1 MKFLRRLRA
10 LFRKEELNQQLSDE
24 LAFHVAKQMERN
36 IAVGMSPEAARYA
49 ALRKFGSV
57 EQVKEEC
64 RDAWGV
70 RFIDTLLQ
78 DIRFGLR
85 MLAKNPGSMAAAVLT
100 LALGIGATTTVFS
113 WIDGVL
119 LHPLPGV
126 EKPDE
131 LLSFETV
138 AANGEFLTTSYPD
151 YRDYRDHLTSLA
163 GLSATQIEPLSVGE
177 EDHAE
182 QVWGEF
188 VSGNYFAVL
197 GVKPALGR
205 AFLPEEYGD
214 KPGAFPVVVISHRL
228 WRRRFNSDPQAVG
241 KTIPVNRQE
250 LTIVGVAPPDFRGTI
265 GGLAFDLWV
274 PFMMHP
280 QLQGVGEWMLRDRQ
294 TRQLVVIARMK
305 PGVTLDQARS
315 EIAELARYMA
325 RADADT
331 NTGISATVLPIWKSH
346 FGVQGALLAPLGTL
360 MAVCFVVLAI
370 VCVNVANLLL
380 ARFTA
385 QQRDFS
391 VRLALGAGRVRLARQ
406 VLTES
411 LVLAAGGGL
420 AGIALTMWMGGSL
433 QYLLPPSHFP
443 FALDIHLNSHM
454 LAFTVLLGVATAV
467 LAGVAPAVQATRADL
482 NEGLKEGGRTGAAG
496 QAPHRLRGLLVI
508 AEVSLA
514 LVALVCAGLLVRSFQ
529 ATQRVN
535 PGFDPGH
542 VLLSRFFISTSG
554 YNLEQ
559 RKQFCLR
566 LRERLESTPGVT
578 DVAYSD
584 VEPLGPLSGWWEDM
598 QVEGYVPGESE
609 NMKIY
614 RSVVSPGY
622 FRLMRIP
629 LLEGRDFTQQ
639 DDEKAAPVLI
649 VNHSFARRFLAGRN
663 TLGQRVHGWGQ
674 WFTVVGVVKD
684 SKYLNLTE
692 APRPYFYVA
701 FQQVYRADMG
711 LAVYIRTAG
720 EPSAAAALVR
730 REVRGIDPNVTV
742 IDAMPLAQHVVQTLY
757 AEKIAADLLS
767 VLGTLALLLAAVG
780 LYSVMAYAVTQ
791 RTHEIGIRMA
801 LGAERRD
808 VLAMLLR
815 RGAILTGIGVL
826 IGLPAA
832 LALAKLLASLL
843 FGVGATD
850 LLIFCVGT
858 LALAGIA
865 MLACYVPARRAM
877 CMDPLAALRYE

>member
-1 MKFLRRLRA
+1 
-10 LFRKEELNQQLSDE
+10 
-24 LAFHVAKQMERN
+24 
-36 IAVGMSPEAARYA
+36 MS
-49 ALRKFGSV
+49 
-57 EQVKEEC
+57 
-64 RDAWGV
+64 
-70 RFIDTLLQ
+70 TLIQ
-78 DIRFGLR
+78 DLKFGLR
-85 MLAKNPGSMAAAVLT
+85 MLAKNPGFTAVAVLT

-113 WIDGVL
+113 WIDSVV

-126 EKPDE
+126 EKPGE

-138 AANGEFLTTSYPD
+138 GPNGDALTTSYPD
-151 YRDYRDHLTSLA
+151 YRDYRDHLTTLA
-163 GLSATQIEPLSVGE
+163 GLASTQLEPLSVGE

-182 QVWGEF
+182 QVWGEL

-197 GVKPALGR
+197 GVKAILGR
-205 AFLPEEYGD
+205 TFLPEEYGD
-214 KPGAFPVVVISHRL
+214 KPGAFPIVVISHRL

-241 KTIPVNRQE
+241 KTIRVNRQE

-294 TRQLVVIARMK
+294 TRQLIVIARLK
-305 PGVTLDQARS
+305 PGVTREQARG

-325 RADADT
+325 KADADT
-331 NTGISATVLPIWKSH
+331 NTGISATVLPLWKSH
-346 FGVQGALLAPLGTL
+346 FGMQGALLAPLGIL
-360 MAVCFVVLAI
+360 MAVCFVVLVI
-370 VCVNVANLLL
+370 VCANVANLLL

-385 QQRDFS
+385 RQREFS
-391 VRLALGAGRVRLARQ
+391 VRLALGAGRFRLVRQ

-411 LVLAAGGGL
+411 LLLASGGVLAGSAL
-420 AGIALTMWMGGSL
+420 ALWMGGAL
-433 QYLLPPSHFP
+433 QYLLPPTHFP
-443 FALDIHLNSHM
+443 FAVDIHLNSHM
-454 LAFTVLLGVATAV
+454 LAFTVLLGVAAAV
-467 LAGVAPAVQATRADL
+467 LAGVAPAVQASRADL
-482 NEGLKEGGRTGAAG
+482 NESLKEGGRSGAAG

-535 PGFDPGH
+535 PGFDTDH

-554 YNLEQ
+554 YDLEQ

-566 LRERLESTPGVT
+566 LRERLESTPGVA

-584 VEPLGPLSGWWEDM
+584 VEPLGPLSGWWEPLE
-598 QVEGYVPGESE
+598 VEGYVPGASES
-609 NMKIY
+609 MKIY

-629 LLEGRDFTQQ
+629 LLEGRDFTEH

-649 VNHSFARRFLAGRN
+649 VNQSFVRRFFAGRN
-663 TLGQRVHGWGQ
+663 ALGQRVHGWGE

-692 APRPYFYVA
+692 APLPYFYVA
-701 FQQVYRADMG
+701 FRQVYRADMG
-711 LAVYIRTAG
+711 LAVYVRTAG
-720 EPSAAAALVR
+720 GLSAAADLMR

-742 IDAMPLAQHVVQTLY
+742 IDAMPLADHVVQTLY
-757 AEKIAADLLS
+757 AEKVAANLLS
-767 VLGTLALLLAAVG
+767 VLGILALLLAAVG

-801 LGAERRD
+801 LGATRKD
-808 VLAMLLR
+808 VMKLIVGQGLVLTLA
-815 RGAILTGIGVL
+815 GIGA
-826 IGLPAA
+826 GLVAA
-832 LALAKLLASLL
+832 LALTRLLTNYLYGTTTSDPATFIGVSVLLASVALL
-843 FGVGATD
+843 ASYIPAWRATK
-850 LLIFCVGT
+850 V
-858 LALAGIA
+858 
-865 MLACYVPARRAM
+865 
-877 CMDPLAALRYE
+877 DPLVALRYE

>member
-1 MKFLRRLRA
+1 
-10 LFRKEELNQQLSDE
+10 
-24 LAFHVAKQMERN
+24 
-36 IAVGMSPEAARYA
+36 MS
-49 ALRKFGSV
+49 
-57 EQVKEEC
+57 
-64 RDAWGV
+64 
-70 RFIDTLLQ
+70 TLIQ
-78 DIRFGLR
+78 DLKFGLR
-85 MLAKNPGSMAAAVLT
+85 MLAKNPGFTAVAVLT
-100 LALGIGATTTVFS
+100 LALGIGATTTAFS
-113 WIDGVL
+113 WIEGVL

-138 AANGEFLTTSYPD
+138 GPNGESLATSYPD

-163 GLSATQIEPLSVGE
+163 GLASTQLEPLSVGE

-182 QVWGEF
+182 QVWGEL

-197 GVKPALGR
+197 GVKPVLGR

-214 KPGAFPVVVISHRL
+214 KPGAFPIVVISHRL

-241 KTIPVNRQE
+241 KTIRVNRQE

-294 TRQLVVIARMK
+294 TRQLIVIARLK
-305 PGVTLDQARS
+305 PGVTREQARG

-325 RADADT
+325 KADADT
-331 NTGISATVLPIWKSH
+331 NTGISATLLPLWKSH
-346 FGVQGALLAPLGTL
+346 FGMQDALLAPLGIL

-370 VCVNVANLLL
+370 VCANVANLLL

-385 QQRDFS
+385 RKREFS
-391 VRLALGAGRVRLARQ
+391 VRLALGAGRFRLARQ
-406 VLTES
+406 VLTET
-411 LVLAAGGGL
+411 LVLASGGALG
-420 AGIALTMWMGGSL
+420 GIALTMWMGGSL

-443 FALDIHLNSHM
+443 IAVDIHLNSHV
-454 LAFTVLLGVATAV
+454 LAFTVLLGVAAAV
-467 LAGVAPAVQATRADL
+467 LSGVAPAVQAMRTDL
-482 NEGLKEGGRTGAAG
+482 NESLKEGGRSDAAG

-529 ATQRVN
+529 ATLRVS
-535 PGFDPGH
+535 PGFDTDH

-554 YNLEQ
+554 YDLEQ

-566 LRERLESTPGVT
+566 LRERLESAPGVT

-584 VEPLGPLSGWWEDM
+584 VEPLGILSGWWEPI
-598 QVEGYVPGESE
+598 QVQGYVPGESE

-629 LLEGRDFTQQ
+629 LLEGRDFTEH
-639 DDEKAAPVLI
+639 DDEKAAPVLV
-649 VNHSFARRFLAGRN
+649 VNQSFARRFFAGRN
-663 TLGQRVHGWGQ
+663 PLGQQVHGWGE
-674 WFTVVGVVKD
+674 WFTVVGMVKD

-701 FQQVYRADMG
+701 FRQVYRADMG
-711 LAVYIRTAG
+711 LAVYVRTAG
-720 EPSAAAALVR
+720 GLSAAADLMR

-742 IDAMPLAQHVVQTLY
+742 IDAVPLAEHVVHTLY
-757 AEKIAADLLS
+757 AEKIAANLLS
-767 VLGTLALLLAAVG
+767 VLGILALLLAAVG

-801 LGAERRD
+801 LGATRKD
-808 VLAMLLR
+808 VMKLIVGQGFVLTLA
-815 RGAILTGIGVL
+815 GIGAGL
-826 IGLPAA
+826 IAA
-832 LALAKLLASLL
+832 LALTRLLTSFLYGTTTTDPATFIGVAVLLASVALL
-843 FGVGATD
+843 ASY
-850 LLIFCVGT
+850 I
-858 LALAGIA
+858 
-865 MLACYVPARRAM
+865 PARRATKV
-877 CMDPLAALRYE
+877 DPMVALRYE

>member
-1 MKFLRRLRA
+1 
-10 LFRKEELNQQLSDE
+10 
-24 LAFHVAKQMERN
+24 
-36 IAVGMSPEAARYA
+36 
-49 ALRKFGSV
+49 
-57 EQVKEEC
+57 
-64 RDAWGV
+64 
-70 RFIDTLLQ
+70 
-78 DIRFGLR
+78 
-85 MLAKNPGSMAAAVLT
+85 
-100 LALGIGATTTVFS
+100 
-113 WIDGVL
+113 
-119 LHPLPGV
+119 
-126 EKPDE
+126 
-131 LLSFETV
+131 
-138 AANGEFLTTSYPD
+138 
-151 YRDYRDHLTSLA
+151 
-163 GLSATQIEPLSVGE
+163 
-177 EDHAE
+177 
-182 QVWGEF
+182 
-188 VSGNYFAVL
+188 
-197 GVKPALGR
+197 
-205 AFLPEEYGD
+205 
-214 KPGAFPVVVISHRL
+214 L

-241 KTIPVNRQE
+241 KTIRVNRQE

-294 TRQLVVIARMK
+294 TRQLIVIARLK
-305 PGVTLDQARS
+305 PGVALEQARG

-325 RADADT
+325 KADADT
-331 NTGISATVLPIWKSH
+331 NTGISATVLPLWKSH
-346 FGVQGALLAPLGTL
+346 FGMQSALLAPLGIL

-370 VCVNVANLLL
+370 VCANVANLLL
-380 ARFTA
+380 ARFA
-385 QQRDFS
+385 ARQREFS

-406 VLTES
+406 VLTET
-411 LVLAAGGGL
+411 LVLASGAAL

-801 LGAERRD
+801 LGATRKD
-808 VLAMLLR
+808 VLKLIVGQGLA
-815 RGAILTGIGVL
+815 LTLVGIGA
-826 IGLPAA
+826 GLVAA
-832 LALAKLLASLL
+832 LALTRLLASFLYGTTTTDPTTFIGVPVLL
-843 FGVGATD
+843 ASVA
-850 LLIFCVGT
+850 LLASY
-858 LALAGIA
+858 L
-865 MLACYVPARRAM
+865 PARRATKV
-877 CMDPLAALRYE
+877 DPMVALRHE